1 MNRLSAAYMPQS
13 ETAVQT
19 VQVHPRL
26 VFDEIGTEEL
36 AIILYYLAQGRGF
49 TVVVLGGGKGGGSPA
64 GMHASPPVP
73 SGAAPYTSGCLRH
86 VQSLL
91 GWDPGCDDCRGMLG
105 YIEGP

>member
-1 MNRLSAAYMPQS
+1 MPQS

-86 VQSLL
+86 AQSLL